1 VFHMDVAKVGQ
12 DVAYVSIVVQLC
24 CKGLLLLFH
33 LCFWGVRG
41 KCVYL
46 DVAYVSHICCKY
58 FI

>member
-1 VFHMDVAKVGQ
+1 MIAMQNALRNIGVLQ
-12 DVAYVSIVVQLC
+12 
-24 CKGLLLLFH
+24 
-33 LCFWGVRG
+33 GVRG